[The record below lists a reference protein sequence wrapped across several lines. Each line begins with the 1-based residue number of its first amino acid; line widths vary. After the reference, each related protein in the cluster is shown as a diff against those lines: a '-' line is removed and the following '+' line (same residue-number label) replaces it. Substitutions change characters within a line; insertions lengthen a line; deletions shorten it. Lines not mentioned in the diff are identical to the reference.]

1 MAIPLSAWADQPPTA
16 DDQDA
21 LALPDSTWNT
31 RESPYKV
38 DHASSAK
45 YSEPLR
51 DTPQSVTV
59 LSETLLKEQNA
70 QSLKDALR
78 NVPGITFNSGE
89 GGGGVGDSLTIRGFN
104 ADGNIY
110 RDGVR
115 DPAKYSRDDFFNTE
129 GVEVFKGSSTAAWG
143 VGAVGGAVNLVT
155 KTRSWTTSTC
165 SAAASAR
172 PTSSAAHW
180 TSTTA
185 STGSAKVR
193 RSAST

>member
-1 MAIPLSAWADQPPTA
+1 MSPRLNLTPVTRSDAPLTLAPIVGLATFMAIPLSAWADQPPTA

-21 LALPDSTWNT
+21 LALPDSTVQAT
-31 RESPYKV
+31 QESPYKV

-115 DPAKYSRDDFFNTE
+115 DPACWRRY
-129 GVEVFKGSSTAAWG
+129 AA
-143 VGAVGGAVNLVT
+143 LI
-155 KTRSWTTSTC
+155 
-165 SAAASAR
+165 AAALR
-172 PTSSAAHW
+172 AA
-180 TSTTA
+180 
-185 STGSAKVR
+185 
-193 RSAST
+193 